1 MIHSLPRLLLWLVH
15 RDKVCQHRAMILL
28 HDLDLLLRGGALAL
42 LLLLLAIL
50 IRDQPRALPARLGI
64 GLIITVICTVVAE
77 YEFVQSLGKALA
89 APLHIGIAA
98 ISPLFWLFVRAWFND
113 ETRFGWRSWT
123 GIAFTIL
130 LSLANLW
137 LYSPTNGNYWL
148 TDVPMRMLWLGF
160 AVAALWTAWR
170 GRENDLVEARR
181 RIRTGFVWMVGS
193 AVIAVNLLYFG
204 ANTMMT
210 QRSNVLATFISFS
223 IILTIGVALFA
234 LLSVR
239 RPDMFLAASPLSEPV
254 ADDPALDRLATRI
267 VDHIE
272 TTLAWR
278 DETLTIAGLAAQLGE
293 QEYRVRRAI
302 NGKLGHRNFS
312 SFLNGYRLSE
322 VKTALADQ
330 SQADV
335 SILTIALDAGFG
347 SLGPF
352 NRAFREAE
360 AMTPSDYRQARLG
373 TR

>member
-1 MIHSLPRLLLWLVH
+1 MIS
-15 RDKVCQHRAMILL
+15 L

-42 LLLLLAIL
+42 LVLLMAIL
-50 IRDQPRALPARLGI
+50 IRDQPRALSARLGI
-64 GLIITVICTVVAE
+64 GLIIAVICTVFAE

-98 ISPLFWLFVRAWFND
+98 ISPLFWLLVRAWFND
-113 ETRFGWRSWT
+113 ETRFGWRSWG
-123 GIAFTIL
+123 GIAFTIV

-137 LYSPTNGNYWL
+137 LYSPTTGNYWL
-148 TDVPMRMLWLGF
+148 TDIPMRALWLGF
-160 AVAALWTAWR
+160 AVAGLWTAWR

-193 AVIAVNLLYFG
+193 AVIAVNLLYFV
-204 ANTMMT
+204 ANTVMT

-223 IILTIGVALFA
+223 IILTVGVALFA

-254 ADDPALDRLATRI
+254 ADDPALDRLAARI

-322 VKTALADQ
+322 VKAALADQ

-335 SILTIALDAGFG
+335 QILTIALDAGFG

-360 AMTPSDYRQARLG
+360 AMTPSDYRQTALTLQTKTPSARVHA
-373 TR
+373 R